1 MKTIQ
6 SVTISAMMLFIA
18 SAGQAQTQ
26 TQPGGYRVPDN
37 APGTSPP
44 VQSDGPLPSLPSPQP
59 MYAAPQVDR
68 VEMGSGAGF
77 RSTNEG
83 KFMFGV
89 NWDIGVPIGSAHS
102 FTANTS
108 PVGFELLFQYWATSK
123 IAVGASMDW
132 QTYWDTRPRQTYPI
146 ENGAVTATADNSIQ
160 NGAIR
165 ALGRYYFIDE
175 GMVLPYGGLNIGLGW
190 STFQTAAS
198 TLSLYDN
205 TLSILLGA
213 ELGVAF
219 APARNAPLINVG
231 ARYSALPA
239 ADFYAV
245 NDVQSITFQVG
256 VLTP

>member
-1 MKTIQ
+1 MMKTIQ
-6 SVTISAMMLFIA
+6 SVKILGTVLFA
-18 SAGQAQTQ
+18 AGAVHAQTQ
-26 TQPGGYRVPDN
+26 PAGTNPVPVTS
-37 APGTSPP
+37 APPSST
-44 VQSDGPLPSLPSPQP
+44 DGPLPTTPSPQP
-59 MYAAPQVDR
+59 LYAAPQVDR
-68 VEMGSGAGF
+68 VETPNSAF

-89 NWDIGVPIGSAHS
+89 NWDVGIPIGSAHG

-108 PVGFELLFQYWATSK
+108 PVGFELLFQYWATSRV
-123 IAVGASMDW
+123 AVGASMDW
-132 QTYWDTRPRQTYPI
+132 QTYWDTRPRQTYPVD
-146 ENGAVTATADNSIQ
+146 NGAITATADNSIQ

-175 GMVLPYGGLNIGLGW
+175 GVALPYGGLNIGLGW

-198 TLSLYDN
+198 TLSFYDN

-219 APARNAPLINVG
+219 APAKGAPLLNVG
-231 ARYSALPA
+231 ARYTALPA
-239 ADFYAV
+239 ASFYAV
-245 NDVQSITFQVG
+245 NDVQSITFQFG